1 MKYNTKKELKNTK
14 ELYNI
19 YTILWQYSKDGSE
32 MNPFIIN
39 KDRTKIKNIL
49 TNEVF
54 EYSTFDARKDL
65 LDTSLMASIVALNLN
80 MARDYRIYTHPA
92 ELYPIGFKIKVPKN
106 YIERLKKSFQSHLIK
121 AHKLQSKNKIKQ
133 NKIEERVEKSR
144 DF

>member
-19 YTILWQYSKDGSE
+19 YTILWQYSEDGSE

-54 EYSTFDARKDL
+54 EYSIFDARKDL

-121 AHKLQSKNKIKQ
+121 AHKLQIKNKIKQ

>member
-19 YTILWQYSKDGSE
+19 YTILWQYSEDGSE

-121 AHKLQSKNKIKQ
+121 AHKLQIKNKIKQ

>member
-121 AHKLQSKNKIKQ
+121 AHKLQIKNKIKQ

>member
-1 MKYNTKKELKNTK
+1 MKYNTKKELKNTE

-19 YTILWQYSKDGSE
+19 YTILWQYSEDGSE

-121 AHKLQSKNKIKQ
+121 AHKLQIKNKIKQ

>member
-65 LDTSLMASIVALNLN
+65 LHTSQMASIVALNLN

>member
-65 LDTSLMASIVALNLN
+65 LDTSLMASIVAQNLN